1 VKDIIK
7 QWDLNDLDAIAFSYK
22 PAVPSIYSFINDKS
36 YEKGINKKRI
46 EYLKTQQNN
55 QIFLGMVGVKEH
67 CRREINEVFKGMGEE
82 GAGIRCVIF
91 CKEGPME
98 TKNLGAEIGLNTDW
112 NSCISLADEANDYTK
127 LINIDGNL
135 ILPYGVKGIRK
146 HLKEIDEIPL
156 QVPMFCDSYP
166 GSIKEMIKMYQEN
179 GEVVC

>member
-1 VKDIIK
+1 
-7 QWDLNDLDAIAFSYK
+7 
-22 PAVPSIYSFINDKS
+22 
-36 YEKGINKKRI
+36 
-46 EYLKTQQNN
+46 
-55 QIFLGMVGVKEH
+55 MVGVKEH